1 MKMGVSSNSNNIEP
15 ETKRKRNYEINNYFA
30 IGLGIINSS
39 HKNVVRD
46 GVVCK

>member
-1 MKMGVSSNSNNIEP
+1 MKMGVSSNSIEP

>member
-1 MKMGVSSNSNNIEP
+1 MKMGVSSNSIEP

-39 HKNVVRD
+39 HKNAVRD

>member
-1 MKMGVSSNSNNIEP
+1 MKMGVSSNSIEP

-30 IGLGIINSS
+30 IGLGIINSL

>member
-1 MKMGVSSNSNNIEP
+1 MKIGVSSNSTEP

-30 IGLGIINSS
+30 IGLRIINNSQ
-39 HKNVVRD
+39 KNAVRD